1 MLWVYKRTT
10 HSDSNH
16 RSQATMIYTRITLVT
31 VSQSCP
37 DCIRTRRMLL
47 IGTLDSISTLS
58 RSAAGCLFTSTASHN
73 HLPPLV
79 TTPAMHSNTT
89 LSTTPACTD
98 KQVQPRRRL
107 HSPVS
112 GRHDAHPSPSLAP
125 LLPPKPAPDLFGCST
140 QSVEPSFLRNLV
152 VDFTQAL
159 NFINVYT
166 ISCTIEQQTNRSSSA
181 STRS

>member
-1 MLWVYKRTT
+1 
-10 HSDSNH
+10 
-16 RSQATMIYTRITLVT
+16 
-31 VSQSCP
+31 
-37 DCIRTRRMLL
+37 MLL

-79 TTPAMHSNTT
+79 TTPAMHPNTT

-159 NFINVYT
+159 NLSMFTQFPVQSNSRQIAPVVHPRVPRGEQIVADNFG
-166 ISCTIEQQTNRSSSA
+166 CTSYE
-181 STRS
+181 